1 MDVAI
6 TSFSLTETGF
16 YAAAACGRTSA
27 YVSQNAWEVRVI
39 CQNASHRA
47 HRFGSG
53 RAFKTFEEATA
64 AYKKPEMKA
73 IIQAVKAHQ
82 DSERVKAT

>member
-6 TSFSLTETGF
+6 TSFSRTEFGV
-16 YAAAACGRTSA
+16 YAEATCRNTSA

-39 CQNASHRA
+39 CRNATHEVWR
-47 HRFGSG
+47 GSG

-73 IIQAVKAHQ
+73 IIQAVKRYYDNA
-82 DSERVKAT
+82 KAEQA

>member
-6 TSFSLTETGF
+6 TSFIPSETGF
-16 YAAAACGRTSA
+16 YAEATCGRTSA
-27 YVSQNAWEVRVI
+27 YVSQNTWEVRVI
-39 CQNASHRA
+39 CRNATHKVWQ
-47 HRFGSG
+47 GSG

-73 IIQAVKAHQ
+73 IIQAIQNHR
-82 DSERVKAT
+82 SEHTPK

>member
-16 YAAAACGRTSA
+16 YAAATCGRTSA

-39 CQNASHRA
+39 CQNASHQVWR
-47 HRFGSG
+47 GSG
-53 RAFKTFEEATA
+53 RAFKTFEEAAA

-73 IIQAVKAHQ
+73 IIQAVKDHQ
-82 DSERVKAT
+82 NSERAKPS